1 MSLASGTKLAEYE
14 ILSLL
19 GVGGRAVLSTKC

>member
-1 MSLASGTKLAEYE
+1 MSLIDLGMNITLITALVAS

-19 GVGGRAVLSTKC
+19 GVGGV

>member
-1 MSLASGTKLAEYE
+1 MNIMSLIDLGMNIALFAALVAS

-19 GVGGRAVLSTKC
+19 GV